1 MKMATKKKET
11 QETTVKAT
19 KKVAAKKVEKPVR
32 VMVNEDSLP
41 AINIAK
47 IYNISKFDFF
57 ALKKKTGITDDTLLA
72 MSEFRE
78 KYQKAIKEGR

>member
-1 MKMATKKKET
+1 MADKKKDTQKTATKAEKK
-11 QETTVKAT
+11 TV
-19 KKVAAKKVEKPVR
+19 AKKAKKPVR
-32 VMVNEDSLP
+32 VMVSEDALP

-57 ALKKKTGITDDTLLA
+57 ALKKKTGITDNTLLT

-78 KYQKAIKEGR
+78 QYQKAIKEGR